1 MPSETDVRVFPDL
14 DALSH
19 AAAGEFARLAA
30 RAGEAGGTFT
40 VALSGGSTP
49 RRTYELLGTEYR
61 DRIPWESVQI
71 FFSDERHVPPDHH
84 DSNYGMVYRALLSRI
99 PAPPWNA
106 HRLATELADPAQVAE
121 YGDDV
126 LRQFFRVAAGEVPR
140 FDLIFLG
147 LGADGHTA
155 SLFPGS
161 PILEETSRF
170 VASGWV
176 ESVRAHRITLT
187 LPVINRAA
195 EVLFLVSGGEK
206 AAILREVLEGDAP
219 PDRVPARAVQP
230 ADGRRLFYVDRDAAA
245 SLRLKDRSR
254 P

>member
-1 MPSETDVRVFPDL
+1 MPSKTELRVFSDL

-19 AAAGEFARLAA
+19 AAAEEFARLAA
-30 RAGEAGGTFT
+30 RAGAAGRAFT
-40 VALSGGSTP
+40 VALAGGSTP
-49 RRTYELLGTEYR
+49 RRTYERLGTEWR

-84 DSNYGMVYRALLSRI
+84 DSNYGMAYRALLSRI
-99 PAPPWNA
+99 PAPPGNV
-106 HRLATELADPAQVAE
+106 HRLATELEDPAQVAE
-121 YGDDV
+121 VGDTM
-126 LRQFFRVAAGEVPR
+126 LRQFFRVKEGEVPR

-161 PILEETSRF
+161 PALKETSRF
-170 VASGWV
+170 VASTWV

-195 EVLFLVSGGEK
+195 GILFLVSGGEK

-219 PDRVPARAVQP
+219 TDRVPARAVQP

-245 SLRLKDRSR
+245 SLQPRDRSGG
-254 P
+254 

>member
-1 MPSETDVRVFPDL
+1 MPRETELQVFPDL

-19 AAAGEFARLAA
+19 AAAGEFARLAG
-30 RAGEAGGTFT
+30 RASETGTTFT

-61 DRIPWESVQI
+61 DRVPWDSVQF
-71 FFSDERHVPPDHH
+71 FFSDERHVPPDHK
-84 DSNYGMVYRALLSRI
+84 DSNYGMAYRALLSRI

-106 HRLATELADPAQVAE
+106 HRLATELEDPAQVAE
-121 YGDDV
+121 YGDYI
-126 LRQFFRVAAGEVPR
+126 LRQFFRVADGEVPR

-161 PILEETSRF
+161 PALKETSRF
-170 VASGWV
+170 VTSAWV

-219 PDRVPARAVQP
+219 ADRFPARAARPV
-230 ADGRRLFYVDRDAAA
+230 DGRRLFYVDRAAA
-245 SLRLKDRSR
+245 AQLRSEGSRS
-254 P
+254 